1 MKSINRYFLKSKEL
15 PIDKFID
22 NVMFH
27 KNHGYYS
34 KKIAFGSKGDFVT
47 SPEISFLFSEMIAIW
62 IISFWMHLKK
72 PKKFNIVELGPGTG
86 SLSKILIK
94 TFSKFPE
101 FFSNSNIF
109 LYEKSK
115 KLQLIQKNNL
125 KDQKVKWI
133 KNFNKLKSGP
143 TFFFGNEFFD
153 AIPIKQ
159 YKKVKGEF
167 FEVFVKLDDN
177 LKIKYKLK
185 KIDEKIINQLKQFNL
200 IKNRSFIEFPKMG
213 LEELALVSKI
223 IKKNKG
229 GIMLVDYGFLK
240 QKNVNTLQSVRNN
253 RKNNLFEHVGNAD
266 MTSLVDF
273 NILKKYFK
281 KKKLFVNSIVTQSFF
296 LKRMGIVE
304 RSNILSQNMSFKEK
318 SDLYLRL
325 KRLLGQNYMGK
336 LFKVI
341 FAMNYKKKFTL
352 GFN

>member
-143 TFFFGNEFFD
+143 TFFLVMNFLT
-153 AIPIKQ
+153 Q
-159 YKKVKGEF
+159 Y
-167 FEVFVKLDDN
+167 
-177 LKIKYKLK
+177 
-185 KIDEKIINQLKQFNL
+185 QL
-200 IKNRSFIEFPKMG
+200 S
-213 LEELALVSKI
+213 S
-223 IKKNKG
+223 IKKLREN
-229 GIMLVDYGFLK
+229 FLK
-240 QKNVNTLQSVRNN
+240 
-253 RKNNLFEHVGNAD
+253 
-266 MTSLVDF
+266 
-273 NILKKYFK
+273 
-281 KKKLFVNSIVTQSFF
+281 F
-296 LKRMGIVE
+296 LL
-304 RSNILSQNMSFKEK
+304 N
-318 SDLYLRL
+318 
-325 KRLLGQNYMGK
+325 
-336 LFKVI
+336 
-341 FAMNYKKKFTL
+341 
-352 GFN
+352 